1 MVYVL
6 NKNGQPLMPTNR
18 HGKVRRLLK
27 INKAKVIKRCP
38 FTIQLLYNT
47 TNCIQNITLGV
58 DAGSKHIGLSA
69 TTKDKVL
76 FEADVELRNDITKL
90 LEARRKFRHSRRNRK
105 TRYRKRRF
113 NNRVSSK
120 HKGWL
125 APSIEHKIQTH
136 FAMVEKVHKMLP
148 ITKIVVETASF
159 DMQLLKAQL
168 EGEPIPKGMDY
179 QKGELTGWNIRE
191 YIFHRDNYTCQ
202 WCNGKSKDSILVTH
216 HHAYWKGDHTN
227 KPSRLI
233 TLCNTCNDS
242 KYHKKEANRLW
253 GWEPKIT
260 NSYKHAAFMNVMR
273 WVFYNRLKEIYA
285 NVSMTYGYITKNTRI
300 KNNLPKTHYLDARCI
315 SGNPKAKSSGEYF
328 YYKKVRCHNR
338 QLYKA
343 NTLKGGIRKRN
354 QAEYTVKGFRLF
366 DRVEYQNHE
375 YFIFGRRASGFFDIR
390 NLNGQKVNKG
400 SVSFK
405 KLKLKETN
413 KTYLIERCTVDTR
426 DDLALL

>member
-1 MVYVL
+1 MEYVL

-191 YIFHRDNYTCQ
+191 YIFYRDNYTCQ
-202 WCNGKSKDSILVTH
+202 WCKGKSKDSILVTH

-227 KPSRLI
+227 KPSSLI

-285 NVSMTYGYITKNTRI
+285 NVSMTYGYITKNIRI

-426 DDLALL
+426 DDLAPL

>member
-18 HGKVRRLLK
+18 HGKIRRLLK

-168 EGEPIPKGMDY
+168 EKV
-179 QKGELTGWNIRE
+179 L
-191 YIFHRDNYTCQ
+191 
-202 WCNGKSKDSILVTH
+202 DS
-216 HHAYWKGDHTN
+216 
-227 KPSRLI
+227 
-233 TLCNTCNDS
+233 
-242 KYHKKEANRLW
+242 
-253 GWEPKIT
+253 
-260 NSYKHAAFMNVMR
+260 
-273 WVFYNRLKEIYA
+273 
-285 NVSMTYGYITKNTRI
+285 
-300 KNNLPKTHYLDARCI
+300 
-315 SGNPKAKSSGEYF
+315 
-328 YYKKVRCHNR
+328 
-338 QLYKA
+338 
-343 NTLKGGIRKRN
+343 
-354 QAEYTVKGFRLF
+354 
-366 DRVEYQNHE
+366 
-375 YFIFGRRASGFFDIR
+375 
-390 NLNGQKVNKG
+390 
-400 SVSFK
+400 
-405 KLKLKETN
+405 
-413 KTYLIERCTVDTR
+413 LIE
-426 DDLALL
+426 

>member
-120 HKGWL
+120 RKGWL

-202 WCNGKSKDSILVTH
+202 WCKGKSKDSILVTH

-227 KPSRLI
+227 KPSSLI

-260 NSYKHAAFMNVMR
+260 NSYKHATFMNVMK

-328 YYKKVRCHNR
+328 YYKKVRCHNH

-426 DDLALL
+426 DDLAPL

>member
-120 HKGWL
+120 RKGWL

-148 ITKIVVETASF
+148 ITKIVAETASF

-202 WCNGKSKDSILVTH
+202 WCKGKSKDSILVTH

-227 KPSRLI
+227 KPSSLI

-260 NSYKHAAFMNVMR
+260 NSYKHATFMNVMK

-328 YYKKVRCHNR
+328 YYKKVRCHNH

-426 DDLALL
+426 DDLAPL

>member
-6 NKNGQPLMPTNR
+6 NKNGQSLMPTNR

-120 HKGWL
+120 RKGWL
-125 APSIEHKIQTH
+125 ALSIEHKIQTH

-202 WCNGKSKDSILVTH
+202 WCKGKSKDSILVTH

-227 KPSRLI
+227 KPSSLI

-260 NSYKHAAFMNVMR
+260 NSYKHATFMNVMR

-426 DDLALL
+426 DDLAPL

>member
-148 ITKIVVETASF
+148 ITKIVAETASF

-202 WCNGKSKDSILVTH
+202 WCKGKSKDLILVTH

-227 KPSRLI
+227 KPSSLI

-405 KLKLKETN
+405 KLKSKETN

-426 DDLALL
+426 DDLAPL

>member
-120 HKGWL
+120 RKGWL

-168 EGEPIPKGMDY
+168 EGEPIQKGMHY

-202 WCNGKSKDSILVTH
+202 WCKGKSKDSILVTH

-227 KPSRLI
+227 KPSSLI

-426 DDLALL
+426 DDLAPL

>member
-105 TRYRKRRF
+105 TRYRKKRF

-202 WCNGKSKDSILVTH
+202 WCKGKSKDSILVTH

-227 KPSRLI
+227 KPSSLI

-328 YYKKVRCHNR
+328 YYKKVRCHNC

-354 QAEYTVKGFRLF
+354 
-366 DRVEYQNHE
+366 
-375 YFIFGRRASGFFDIR
+375 
-390 NLNGQKVNKG
+390 
-400 SVSFK
+400 
-405 KLKLKETN
+405 
-413 KTYLIERCTVDTR
+413 
-426 DDLALL
+426 

>member
-18 HGKVRRLLK
+18 HGKVRKLLK

-148 ITKIVVETASF
+148 ITKIVVEIASF

-202 WCNGKSKDSILVTH
+202 WCKGKSKDSILVTH
-216 HHAYWKGDHTN
+216 HHTYWKGDYTN
-227 KPSRLI
+227 KPSSLI

-260 NSYKHAAFMNVMR
+260 NSYKHATFMNVMR

-413 KTYLIERCTVDTR
+413 KTYLIERYTVDTR
-426 DDLALL
+426 DDLAPL

>member
-90 LEARRKFRHSRRNRK
+90 LETRRKFRRSRRSRK

-202 WCNGKSKDSILVTH
+202 WCKGKSKDSILVTH

-227 KPSRLI
+227 KPSSLI

-426 DDLALL
+426 DDLVPL

>member
-120 HKGWL
+120 RKGWL

-148 ITKIVVETASF
+148 ITKIVAETASF

-202 WCNGKSKDSILVTH
+202 WCKGKSKDSILVTH

-227 KPSRLI
+227 KPSSLI

-260 NSYKHAAFMNVMR
+260 NSYKHATFMNVMK

-328 YYKKVRCHNR
+328 YYKKVRCHNH

-354 QAEYTVKGFRLF
+354 QAEYTIKGFRLF

-426 DDLALL
+426 DDLAPL

>member
-6 NKNGQPLMPTNR
+6 NKNGQPLMPTSR

-38 FTIQLLYNT
+38 STIQLLYNT

-148 ITKIVVETASF
+148 ITKIVAETASF

-202 WCNGKSKDSILVTH
+202 WCKGKSKDLILVTH

-227 KPSRLI
+227 KPSSLI

-354 QAEYTVKGFRLF
+354 QAEYTVTGFRLF

-426 DDLALL
+426 DDLAPL

>member
-120 HKGWL
+120 RKGWL

-202 WCNGKSKDSILVTH
+202 WCKGKSKDSILVTH

-227 KPSRLI
+227 KPSSLI

-260 NSYKHAAFMNVMR
+260 NSYKHATFMNVMR

-285 NVSMTYGYITKNTRI
+285 NVSMAYGYITKNTRI

-426 DDLALL
+426 DDLAPL

>member
-6 NKNGQPLMPTNR
+6 NKNGQPLIPTNR

-202 WCNGKSKDSILVTH
+202 WCKGKSKDSILVTH
-216 HHAYWKGDHTN
+216 HHAYWTGDHTN
-227 KPSRLI
+227 KPSSLI

-315 SGNPKAKSSGEYF
+315 SGNPKAKSNGEYF

-426 DDLALL
+426 DDLAPL

>member
-76 FEADVELRNDITKL
+76 FEADVELRNDIAKL
-90 LEARRKFRHSRRNRK
+90 LEARRKFRHLRRNRK
-105 TRYRKRRF
+105 TRYRKKRF

-136 FAMVEKVHKMLP
+136 FAMVEKVYKMLP

-202 WCNGKSKDSILVTH
+202 WCKGKSKDSILVTH

-227 KPSRLI
+227 KPSSLI

-328 YYKKVRCHNR
+328 YYKKVRCHSR

-426 DDLALL
+426 DDLAPL

>member
-18 HGKVRRLLK
+18 HGKARTLSK
-27 INKAKVIKRCP
+27 INTPKVIKRCP

-90 LEARRKFRHSRRNRK
+90 LEARRKFRHSRRTRK

-120 HKGWL
+120 RKGWL

-168 EGEPIPKGMDY
+168 EGELIPKGMDY

-202 WCNGKSKDSILVTH
+202 WCKGKSKDSILVTH

-227 KPSRLI
+227 KPSSLI

-242 KYHKKEANRLW
+242 KYHKKEVNRLW

-260 NSYKHAAFMNVMR
+260 NSYKHAAFMNIMR

-354 QAEYTVKGFRLF
+354 QAKYTVKGFRLF

-426 DDLALL
+426 DYLAPL

>member
-76 FEADVELRNDITKL
+76 FETDVELRNDITKL

-120 HKGWL
+120 RKGWL

-202 WCNGKSKDSILVTH
+202 WCKGKSKDLILVTH

-227 KPSRLI
+227 KSSSLI

-354 QAEYTVKGFRLF
+354 QVEYTVKGFRLF

-413 KTYLIERCTVDTR
+413 RTYLIERCTVDTR
-426 DDLALL
+426 DDLAPL

>member
-47 TNCIQNITLGV
+47 TNCIQNIILGV

-148 ITKIVVETASF
+148 ITKIVAETASF

-191 YIFHRDNYTCQ
+191 YIFYRDNYTCQ
-202 WCNGKSKDSILVTH
+202 WCKGKSKDLILVTH

-227 KPSRLI
+227 KPSSLI

-426 DDLALL
+426 DDLAPL

>member
-90 LEARRKFRHSRRNRK
+90 LEARRKFRHSKRNRK

-120 HKGWL
+120 RKGWL

-136 FAMVEKVHKMLP
+136 FALVEKVRKMLP

-159 DMQLLKAQL
+159 EMQLLKAQL

-202 WCNGKSKDSILVTH
+202 WCKGKSKDSILVTH

-227 KPSRLI
+227 KPSSLI

-354 QAEYTVKGFRLF
+354 QAKYTVKGFRLF

-426 DDLALL
+426 DDLAPL

>member
-6 NKNGQPLMPTNR
+6 NKNGQPLMPTSR

-148 ITKIVVETASF
+148 ITKIVAETASF

-202 WCNGKSKDSILVTH
+202 WCKGKSKDLILVTH

-227 KPSRLI
+227 KPSSLI

-426 DDLALL
+426 DDLAPL

>member
-202 WCNGKSKDSILVTH
+202 WCKGKSKDSILVTH

-227 KPSRLI
+227 KPSSLI

-253 GWEPKIT
+253 GWGPKIT

-315 SGNPKAKSSGEYF
+315 SGNPKAKSGGEYF

-426 DDLALL
+426 DDLAPL

>member
-76 FEADVELRNDITKL
+76 FETDVELRNDITKL

-202 WCNGKSKDSILVTH
+202 WCKGKSKDSILVTH

-227 KPSRLI
+227 KSSSLI

-354 QAEYTVKGFRLF
+354 QVEYTVKGFRLF

-413 KTYLIERCTVDTR
+413 RTYLIERCTVDTR
-426 DDLALL
+426 DDLAPL

>member
-202 WCNGKSKDSILVTH
+202 WCKGKSKDSILVTH

-227 KPSRLI
+227 KPSSLI

-273 WVFYNRLKEIYA
+273 RVFYNRLKEIYA

-354 QAEYTVKGFRLF
+354 QAEYIVKGFRLF

-390 NLNGQKVNKG
+390 NLNGQKVSKG

-426 DDLALL
+426 DDLTPL